1 MRVVAGQTD
10 PRKCTIHPEDAQKL
24 LGVALHEEV
33 QLRVL
38 TYDKLGNR
46 RESGDGDAHASCT
59 LDDAEPG
66 CTTAVI
72 EGEDCG
78 DGVYVLRCIPL
89 TTGNGFVF
97 VRFDGD
103 LVCLLCLWF
112 IAADQMWCQ
121 IADQPMHCSF
131 GIAIETSTKTDTTFL
146 TTTF

>member
-1 MRVVAGQTD
+1 MA
-10 PRKCTIHPEDAQKL
+10 
-24 LGVALHEEV
+24 
-33 QLRVL
+33 
-38 TYDKLGNR
+38 
-46 RESGDGDAHASCT
+46 ESGDGDAHASCT

-78 DGVYVLRCIPL
+78 DGIYVVQHVAIVSGSEMCVCQLRCIPL

-112 IAADQMWCQ
+112 MAADEMWCQ